1 MQYTT
6 IIFSI
11 VLATAVA
18 AEGDSAMSMDM
29 SMGTKATKAM
39 TEAGMCK
46 MMRQENQIIALAAN
60 STKLDM
66 ITKGNTTKADAIKAK
81 ATEAQTQ
88 LTMMQSNAT
97 LMAAW

>member
-6 IIFSI
+6 LLFSL
-11 VLATAVA
+11 VLASAVA
-18 AEGDSAMSMDM
+18 AEGNADMGMSTG
-29 SMGTKATKAM
+29 MGMKDAKAM

-60 STKLDM
+60 STKLDV

-81 ATEAQTQ
+81 AAEAQTQ

-97 LMAAW
+97 LVAAW